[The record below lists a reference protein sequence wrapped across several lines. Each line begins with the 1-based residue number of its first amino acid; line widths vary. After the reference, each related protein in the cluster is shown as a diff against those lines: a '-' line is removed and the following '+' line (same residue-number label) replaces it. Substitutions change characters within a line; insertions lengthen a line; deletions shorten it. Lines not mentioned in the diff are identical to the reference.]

1 MNARDG
7 AIQPTVCQCS
17 VALSVAT
24 LRSEFGLANYE
35 IDSVNQSLAESRP
48 EERPVESQFQ
58 RSQMSFHLRVVMS
71 SDPRFLSIVRAA
83 VGQLGLVY
91 GLTEESCRGVTLA
104 VDEALAN
111 TIRHAY
117 KNRYDREIELSCQA
131 GADHL
136 EFTLV
141 DSGEP
146 ADSAR
151 ICAKPLDEVSLSGRG
166 THLIKATMDEM
177 HYEKV
182 PRGNQLRLIKH
193 PPAAKVTVEG
203 ESSPP

>member
-1 MNARDG
+1 MNGESLVCAVGSDGVPMLGSNHLAVPSSEIGFARYHVDQ
-7 AIQPTVCQCS
+7 ACHRAETVPRVTVVS
-17 VALSVAT
+17 TV
-24 LRSEFGLANYE
+24 
-35 IDSVNQSLAESRP
+35 
-48 EERPVESQFQ
+48 Q

-71 SDPRFLSIVRAA
+71 SDPRYLSIVRAA
-83 VGQLGLVY
+83 VGQIGMVY
-91 GLTEESCRGVTLA
+91 GLTEASCQGVTLA
-104 VDEALAN
+104 IDEAVAN
-111 TIRHAY
+111 VIRHAY
-117 KNRYDREIELSCQA
+117 KNRHDREIELNCQA

-146 ADSAR
+146 ADPGR
-151 ICAKPLDEVSLSGRG
+151 ICAKPLDEVSLNGRG

-193 PPAAKVTVEG
+193 LPAAKVSVDG

>member
-1 MNARDG
+1 
-7 AIQPTVCQCS
+7 
-17 VALSVAT
+17 
-24 LRSEFGLANYE
+24 
-35 IDSVNQSLAESRP
+35 
-48 EERPVESQFQ
+48 
-58 RSQMSFHLRVVMS
+58 MSFHLRVVMS

-83 VGQLGLVY
+83 VGEIGTVY
-91 GLTEESCRGVTLA
+91 GLTEASCQGVILA
-104 VDEALAN
+104 IDEALAN
-111 TIRHAY
+111 VIRHAY
-117 KNRYDREIELSCQA
+117 KNRHDREIELNCQA
-131 GADHL
+131 GANHL

-146 ADSAR
+146 ADAAM

-193 PPAAKVTVEG
+193 LPAAKVSVDRK
-203 ESSPP
+203 SSPP